1 MRNTRSLTAIVA
13 LGLLATVMVSVGPAG
28 AAEELTLGDCVEPI
42 VASHPFADV
51 ESGTFYA
58 APVGWAHHNEITRGT
73 GPTTF
78 SPDDR
83 VTRGQFATFLHRAVC
98 RPDADSAAPFTDLE
112 DGAYYRDAVDW
123 LFAEGYTTAKPGNV
137 YDPHGLLT
145 RGELAAFLFRL
156 VGEPAGAPA
165 GPFADIDRAR
175 FFATGVDWLADSGI
189 TTGSSPTTFSPEG
202 LVTRAE
208 AVTFLYRMNLGKN
221 PIAVPMSFVADA
233 TNPGDAKCKFVDLHT
248 VEAPPN
254 PGFVGE
260 TYGGEVI
267 TADQMWEVSFYLML
281 YANCERQARGLAPL
295 RMYSAEQMLAMQQTV
310 LGISSSHEGF
320 GERGDI
326 AGGATA
332 EQHGGTLL
340 VGIISHSPT
349 ADDDDDD
356 LWSPHEVA
364 RRSASGR
371 QHNDTVGL
379 VDHGGAMVSEKY
391 SCIFGG
397 VSTGVSDN
405 GRMDVVLFYG
415 TRC

>member
-1 MRNTRSLTAIVA
+1 MAAVA
-13 LGLLATVMVSVGPAG
+13 VAAALLAATT
-28 AAEELTLGDCVEPI
+28 AA
-42 VASHPFADV
+42 SADV
-51 ESGTFYA
+51 ADDYTPGECITAVINSTPFGDVGSGTFYSA
-58 APVGWAHHNEITRGT
+58 AVGWAYSNDVTVGT
-73 GPTTF
+73 TSATF
-78 SPDDR
+78 SPDGL
-83 VTRGQFATFLHRAVC
+83 VTRGQFATFLYRMLC
-98 RPDADSAAPFTDLE
+98 EPESTTAAPFDDLE
-112 DGAYYRDAVDW
+112 PGAYYRDAVDW
-123 LFAEGYTTAKPGNV
+123 LFEQGFTTGKPGNI
-137 YDPHGLLT
+137 YDPHGVLT

-156 VGEPAGAPA
+156 VGEPTGSPVAP
-165 GPFADIDRAR
+165 FTDIDRER
-175 FFATGVDWLADSGI
+175 FFADGVDWLYQSGI
-189 TTGSSPTTFSPEG
+189 TTGTSPTTFSPEG

-208 AVTFLYRMNLGKN
+208 AVTFLYRMNLGVN
-221 PIAVPMSFVADA
+221 PIAVPIQFLADA
-233 TNPGDAKCKFVDLHT
+233 TNPGEAKCKFVDLHT

-260 TYGGEVI
+260 TFGGEVI
-267 TADQMWEVSFYLML
+267 TPQQNWEVAFYLML

-295 RMYSAEQMLAMQQTV
+295 RMFTDDQMLAMQQTV

-326 AGGATA
+326 VGGATA

-340 VGIISHSPT
+340 VGTISHNLT

-391 SCIFGG
+391 QCIFGAA
-397 VSTGVSDN
+397 STGVTDN
-405 GRMDVVLFYG
+405 GRMDVILFYG